1 MIAMDAL
8 PPPDFGILWDVLD
21 VLDELGWTPEVYP

>member
-8 PPPDFGILWDVLD
+8 PLPDFGIRSD
-21 VLDELGWTPEVYP
+21 VLDELGWTPEVNP